1 MKKSNVV
8 ISIVCG
14 VLLVLILALVLFLY
28 FQRNDTT
35 KPETTINSF
44 VSALNDDNIN
54 GMLDCIE
61 PSEAQTIRNG
71 ISKLE
76 SYTGKSFDKL
86 IELLPFISFVSST
99 DLFPEYS
106 VEILSTQLSDDGT
119 TAIVQITATPI
130 DTESSQSLSF
140 DVNLIKIQ
148 DVWYIRYATPI
159 TGGESL

>member
-1 MKKSNVV
+1 
-8 ISIVCG
+8 
-14 VLLVLILALVLFLY
+14 
-28 FQRNDTT
+28 
-35 KPETTINSF
+35 
-44 VSALNDDNIN
+44 
-54 GMLDCIE
+54 MLDCIE